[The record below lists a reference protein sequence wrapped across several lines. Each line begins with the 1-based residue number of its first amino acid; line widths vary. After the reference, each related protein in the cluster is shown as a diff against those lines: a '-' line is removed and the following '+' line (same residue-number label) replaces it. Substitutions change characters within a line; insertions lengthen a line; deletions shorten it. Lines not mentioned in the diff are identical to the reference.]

1 MNGMAKHDGSTK
13 LTLVLGGTRKTG
25 RRVVSRLKQR
35 GLPVRSGSRSGKPP
49 FDWEAPGS
57 WAPALDGVDAVYITY
72 YPDLA
77 VPGATEAIEAFCA
90 QAMKMGIRRLVLQG
104 VDLAFFEDW
113 RAGGPGGETIRR
125 LI

>member
-1 MNGMAKHDGSTK
+1 MRNAVFRQDR
-13 LTLVLGGTRKTG
+13 LQTG
-25 RRVVSRLKQR
+25 V
-35 GLPVRSGSRSGKPP
+35 PP

-57 WAPALDGVDAVYITY
+57 WAPALNGVGAVYITC

-104 VDLAFFEDW
+104 VDLHSS
-113 RAGGPGGETIRR
+113 RIGGAGGPGGETIRR